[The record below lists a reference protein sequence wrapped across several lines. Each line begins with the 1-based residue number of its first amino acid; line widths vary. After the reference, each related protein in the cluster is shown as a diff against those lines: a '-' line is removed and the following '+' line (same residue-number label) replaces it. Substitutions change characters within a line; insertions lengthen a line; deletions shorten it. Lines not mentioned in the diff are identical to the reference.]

1 MHTANKASGAIP
13 RPSKLSPASDRVPS
27 KATPRVAQLA
37 DDLAQKILAQLRGP
51 VRTAA
56 LQALSSLGDEAS
68 ARTWLDQRVTRK
80 AIEAAEQALIDAS
93 KITRPPSSAPASS
106 RVSMPSKQSKASD
119 RRGAPPRTISPVPP
133 STISLAT
140 ILESSDK
147 SPQSSKSTESRSYRP
162 PPPSSGPVG
171 QT

>member
-1 MHTANKASGAIP
+1 
-13 RPSKLSPASDRVPS
+13 
-27 KATPRVAQLA
+27 
-37 DDLAQKILAQLRGP
+37 
-51 VRTAA
+51 
-56 LQALSSLGDEAS
+56 
-68 ARTWLDQRVTRK
+68 
-80 AIEAAEQALIDAS
+80 
-93 KITRPPSSAPASS
+93 PPSSAPASS
-106 RVSMPSKQSKASD
+106 RGSMPSKQSKASD

-171 QT
+171 QTRESEQPSSFDALIPPIAPPQEDLFQPLEQRLLALKYCETASEGAEFLLDLVVQVAPAGTALIHRVVPGSGEATVTA